1 MHSATGQA
9 AYDWACYKCYRV
21 SSVEGMPE
29 RSPTPL
35 CSPCQAA
42 EKALKAYHYYKDT
55 GKNMTADIPG
65 LLIGVDNDVREIGY
79 KLYKWIGDPN
89 RMQYPNAARFA
100 KIPAEVFTVCK

>member
-1 MHSATGQA
+1 MIDS
-9 AYDWACYKCYRV
+9 CLFSFLFK
-21 SSVEGMPE
+21 
-29 RSPTPL
+29 
-35 CSPCQAA
+35 AA

-100 KIPAEVFTVCK
+100 KIPADVFTVCKCTRLTVNAC